1 MSIAKGYKQTE
12 VGVIPEDWEVK
23 RIIDISL
30 LKSGLSIT
38 ANEISEIGGYSCYGG
53 NGLRGFTKK
62 FTHNG
67 KYPIIGRQ
75 GALCGNI
82 NYVEGKFFA
91 SEHAVVVSVNNQT
104 DAKWLSYVMIRMN
117 LNQYSESSA
126 QPGLSVNKIGIL
138 KIPFPLK
145 KNEQTAIANALSDMD
160 ALIAQTEKLIEKK
173 KAIKQGVMQ
182 ELLQPKEGW
191 VTKKLGEVAN
201 FFKGV
206 GLPKSDLSDFGRFKC
221 IHYGEL
227 FTSYKEQ
234 IVNIKNRTNKNI
246 GVFFS
251 KTNDVLMPTSDVT
264 PNGLATASCISENEV
279 ILGGDILIIRCD
291 SNIVDGVFLSYSI
304 RYNRQQIMQLVSG
317 STVYHLY
324 GSDMSRFN
332 FSFPDLETQKAASR
346 LLIEMENE
354 INKFQTKLQKLKNQK
369 QGMMQA
375 LLTGKIRLV

>member
-1 MSIAKGYKQTE
+1 MVVEKGYKLTE

-160 ALIAQTEKLIEKK
+160 ALITQTEKLIDKK

-182 ELLQPKEGW
+182 ELLKPKEGW
-191 VTKKLGEVAN
+191 VTKKLGEVCEILDNIRKPLNDSQRQDMKGDIPYCGAN
-201 FFKGV
+201 GIV
-206 GLPKSDLSDFGRFKC
+206 GYVNDFLIDDNIILMAEDGGYFDEYKTRPIAYRFTGKCWVNNHVHILKSKKEYDQDFVFYSLVHK
-221 IHYGEL
+221 
-227 FTSYKEQ
+227 
-234 IVNIKNRTNKNI
+234 NILDFINGGTRAKLNKSEMLNITINIPLNKNVQTKI
-246 GVFFS
+246 AD
-251 KTNDVLMPTSDVT
+251 T
-264 PNGLATASCISENEV
+264 I
-279 ILGGDILIIRCD
+279 
-291 SNIVDGVFLSYSI
+291 
-304 RYNRQQIMQLVSG
+304 
-317 STVYHLY
+317 
-324 GSDMSRFN
+324 
-332 FSFPDLETQKAASR
+332 
-346 LLIEMENE
+346 NE
-354 INKFQTKLQKLKNQK
+354 IGDYLYKAETKLQKLKNQK